1 MTKQE
6 IRDEAKKRYSSN
18 EELDAFCRSAYCLGA
33 EMVNEKQP
41 YTAEDMKKAIKLLQQ
56 LRKIY
61 LFHVDADGKP
71 QADIFQIL
79 NIWPKVNELLKLWEE
94 QRNEN

>member
-41 YTAEDMKKAIKLLQQ
+41 YTAEDMKKLLYNLEMQSKEIIDMQ
-56 LRKIY
+56 TGIRHLVIDWSFVEAQFKAFGIEIEHY
-61 LFHVDADGKP
+61 F
-71 QADIFQIL
+71 
-79 NIWPKVNELLKLWEE
+79 
-94 QRNEN
+94 